1 MCSPGRTARDEV
13 LAGLAAPGPG
23 VTDAAGLLS
32 QVRDLAGL
40 IDRAQGELAR
50 LTGALDAVDGAA
62 EAGYSSTAAF
72 LRHACGRSAGRAGEL
87 VATGRAL
94 QSLAATGKALMAGQ
108 VSFDSA
114 QVICRTATQIPDPAM
129 AAVAE
134 EQLLAF
140 GRFPEPAGPD
150 AGPDGGQPGPDG
162 TDPGPGEAAGQPAGP
177 GPWRAAPAL
186 DPGQLRHLGEEL
198 IYPAP

>member
-32 QVRDLAGL
+32 QVRDLAGF

-94 QSLAATGKALMAGQ
+94 RALAATGKALLAGQ

-140 GRFPEPAGPD
+140 GRFPEPGGPD
-150 AGPDGGQPGPDG
+150 AGPDSGQPGPDG

-177 GPWRAAPAL
+177 ARGGRHQRWTPASCATWA
-186 DPGQLRHLGEEL
+186 RN
-198 IYPAP
+198 